1 MFASRSL
8 IRHSDWPAPPNSLI
22 VDEMWQWW
30 DGHREVWTSS
40 VHGFYAHV
48 GRWMSGGVRVV
59 RERIWGQPVQP
70 LDEYRQAEWDA
81 IVRVLQ
87 QVYDQLRVITTLGNE
102 LLTSRLDRL
111 LSGTSCESV
120 IEQLRKE
127 HDAFDFEKLIESLV
141 NTEMTAMRTD
151 RERLFKVIR
160 NADRAAA
167 VARPVLTLLLAFG
180 GAFGAEH
187 MLVHAASQSLTHV
200 AVDAT
205 VAAGTTVAG
214 NAAVDTATSVLSQ
227 VKAWLLQLHQKF
239 KAKREEWLTAKLRE
253 HLLGDMVDELHAG
266 AVIPESEVFHEVE
279 SLIQQ
284 FEGRLFGMTGTGPSS
299 ASKVQLNSPDDNQA
313 D

>member
-1 MFASRSL
+1 
-8 IRHSDWPAPPNSLI
+8 
-22 VDEMWQWW
+22 MWHWW

-59 RERIWGQPVQP
+59 RERIWGQPVPP

-111 LSGTSCESV
+111 LSGTTCESV

-127 HDAFDFEKLIESLV
+127 HDEFDFEKLIQSLV
-141 NTEMTAMRTD
+141 DTEMTAMRTD
-151 RERLFKVIR
+151 REQLFKVIR

-214 NAAVDTATSVLSQ
+214 NAAVDTATGVLSQ
-227 VKAWLLQLHQKF
+227 VKAWLLKLHHKF
-239 KAKREEWLTAKLRE
+239 KAKREEWLTTKLRE
-253 HLLGDMVDELHAG
+253 HLLGDLIDELEAG
-266 AVIPESEVFHEVE
+266 AVIPDSAAFKDVE

-284 FEGRLFGMTGTGPSS
+284 FEDRFVGMIGTDALSIEKSLLNPS
-299 ASKVQLNSPDDNQA
+299 DGIRA